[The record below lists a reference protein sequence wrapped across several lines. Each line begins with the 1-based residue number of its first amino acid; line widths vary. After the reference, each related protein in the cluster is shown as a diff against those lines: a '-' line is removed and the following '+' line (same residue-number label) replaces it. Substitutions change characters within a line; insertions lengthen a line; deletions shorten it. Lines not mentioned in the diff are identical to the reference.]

1 MWHLSY
7 DVTMKPHPQKS
18 HSDYS
23 LKLFAR
29 NLRENGSRYEAEALV
44 LLRDGLFEKHVEGVT
59 VLHFLRDGGSGY
71 QISNGSSKE
80 LQEVFFQSLD
90 ENPEYRLKLLIDQ
103 LAQGEVDASFAIT
116 S

>member
-1 MWHLSY
+1 
-7 DVTMKPHPQKS
+7 MKPHPQKS
-18 HSDYS
+18 QSDYS

-29 NLRENGSRYEAEALV
+29 NLKENGSRYEAEALV

-59 VLHFLRDGGSGY
+59 VVHFLRDGGSGY
-71 QISNGSSKE
+71 QISNDSSKE

-90 ENPEYRLKLLIDQ
+90 EDPGYRLKLIVDQ
-103 LAQGEVDASFAIT
+103 MAQGEVDASLLID